1 MSKQIDLKDAK
12 EGMWVEFDS
21 IEHDEPNG
29 RVPEGHFA
37 GNLLDISKSTDMT
50 FLSYLIQDH
59 RTFGVLGSVVFPDTD
74 DTVFALFWVCDG
86 EVKPREYVR
95 NIRLYESKPEAATE
109 DDGERI
115 TDITKVMVKD
125 TVVLKS
131 GNRYTAVDVRPY
143 CENGHT
149 LYLRAE
155 EFGVLGG
162 WWAYDEDFQYAVH
175 RTFDKFGWPL
185 RTGFYKDNAKQVWH
199 FDAKQNNLMRVFTDD
214 GSPAQSTQ
222 SPVYGYGRFKRL
234 ADEQNLWPLAETS
247 LVEAS

>member
-1 MSKQIDLKDAK
+1 MD
-12 EGMWVEFDS
+12 
-21 IEHDEPNG
+21 
-29 RVPEGHFA
+29 
-37 GNLLDISKSTDMT
+37 
-50 FLSYLIQDH
+50 
-59 RTFGVLGSVVFPDTD
+59 
-74 DTVFALFWVCDG
+74 
-86 EVKPREYVR
+86 
-95 NIRLYESKPEAATE
+95 
-109 DDGERI
+109 
-115 TDITKVMVKD
+115 
-125 TVVLKS
+125 
-131 GNRYTAVDVRPY
+131 
-143 CENGHT
+143 
-149 LYLRAE
+149 
-155 EFGVLGG
+155 G